1 MLSVKHLIDTNSLTA
16 DDITQILDTAKAFE
30 AVNNRDIKKFP
41 LFADVPSLT
50 FSLSPQRVRGLR
62 LNLPRSASRRTA

>member
-30 AVNNRDIKKFP
+30 AVNNRDIKRFP
-41 LFADVPSLT
+41 LFADVPSST
-50 FSLSPQRVRGLR
+50 FFLSPQRVRGLR
-62 LNLPRSASRRTA
+62 LNWPRSASRRTA